1 MPVKPSALSLT
12 NFRNW
17 RGLGLKAASAVY
29 LLSDMNL
36 INVKSLEMKFYL
48 KIKANR
54 FIIAESIPNKNKLQS
69 QLKETILLNS
79 FKK

>member
-1 MPVKPSALSLT
+1 M
-12 NFRNW
+12 
-17 RGLGLKAASAVY
+17 
-29 LLSDMNL
+29 
-36 INVKSLEMKFYL
+36 KSLEMKFYL

-54 FIIAESIPNKNKLQS
+54 FIIAESIPNKNKLLS